1 PSADGLPFPQGDH
14 WTYPPGVPDFQ
25 PEEEP
30 QPHLLIQLAPEVLER
45 FARGYQEDAFFKQH
59 IVEKES
65 SAQTLLTPSRFQRGN
80 NGLLYFINADWQYRL
95 CVPRSE
101 VNYVL
106 STIHD
111 SPFESAHAGA

>member
-1 PSADGLPFPQGDH
+1 EDLPFPQGDH

-25 PEEEP
+25 PEDEP

-45 FARGYQEDAFFKQH
+45 FTKGYHEDAFFKQH
-59 IVEKES
+59 VVEKEP

-106 STIHD
+106 STVHD
-111 SPFESAHAGA
+111 SPFESAHAG